1 MQAESVT
8 IIFHF
13 HTINGRPMIT
23 ITLQNISMDRWTSEN
38 EVKVN
43 VEEFSP
49 RHGYKWPAV
58 QVKPN
63 AFRLSLLY

>member
-1 MQAESVT
+1 
-8 IIFHF
+8 
-13 HTINGRPMIT
+13 MIT
-23 ITLQNISMDRWTSEN
+23 ITLQNISMDRWTSET

-63 AFRLSLLY
+63 AFRLSLPY